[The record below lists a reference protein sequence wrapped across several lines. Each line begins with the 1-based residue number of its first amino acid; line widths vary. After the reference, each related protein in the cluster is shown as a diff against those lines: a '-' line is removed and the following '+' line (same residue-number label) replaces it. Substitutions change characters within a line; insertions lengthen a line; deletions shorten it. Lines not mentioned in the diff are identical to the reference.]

1 MGDGGCSALATADEP
16 RGVLPFGPSETD
28 DGGEQPEKPPQI
40 VRLPLGPFCRDG
52 SCPHDYNDAVAHA
65 FVGKANRAIFPSCH
79 GARAVGWSTVNSSW
93 IWFFDARSGELI
105 GHEELSFWGEVVWHG
120 RGVNLEGCKSHGD
133 EPDAGHPVRS
143 CEGAR
148 AEARQQLNC
157 ARIDGCY
164 GRRTDDDAGATE
176 FEVGGCELVLTY
188 SCAPRDGGAICSDRD
203 GGTRFD
209 AACAAAVEQGRRDL
223 RCPQMLRTCSRPPIF
238 ASAIR
243 LTPLP
248 VIVNGCD
255 RTKAYDCRPSGAV
268 GSIYGYRCTKS
279 VWTDHEIRSG
289 MGP

>member
-79 GARAVGWSTVNSSW
+79 GARAVGWSTVDSSW

-188 SCAPRDGGAICSDRD
+188 SVHQETAERSAWTAMVALGLMQRARQPSSRD
-203 GGTRFD
+203 GGTCGARRCCAR
-209 AACAAAVEQGRRDL
+209 AAG
-223 RCPQMLRTCSRPPIF
+223 
-238 ASAIR
+238 
-243 LTPLP
+243 
-248 VIVNGCD
+248 
-255 RTKAYDCRPSGAV
+255 RPSSRA
-268 GSIYGYRCTKS
+268 
-279 VWTDHEIRSG
+279 RSG
-289 MGP
+289 

>member
-1 MGDGGCSALATADEP
+1 MLSRQPTNHGECS
-16 RGVLPFGPSETD
+16 RS
-28 DGGEQPEKPPQI
+28 
-40 VRLPLGPFCRDG
+40 
-52 SCPHDYNDAVAHA
+52 
-65 FVGKANRAIFPSCH
+65 
-79 GARAVGWSTVNSSW
+79 ARARLTTGENNPRSRRKSFACPWVPSAGMARVHTTTTTPLLTPLLARRTGRSSPRATVLEPWGGPRFDSSW

-188 SCAPRDGGAICSDRD
+188 SCARRDGGAILLGPRWWH
-203 GGTRFD
+203 
-209 AACAAAVEQGRRDL
+209 
-223 RCPQMLRTCSRPPIF
+223 
-238 ASAIR
+238 
-243 LTPLP
+243 
-248 VIVNGCD
+248 
-255 RTKAYDCRPSGAV
+255 
-268 GSIYGYRCTKS
+268 S
-279 VWTDHEIRSG
+279 V
-289 MGP
+289 